1 MQTESLFLDIHLKE
15 TDNEDAAQVEIK
27 YISIDSDND
36 VIGTIVDVLM
46 FVPALGQ
53 YITVLDR
60 LMNDDASRGVWN
72 KIGDEFNRH
81 CQWMIESRA
90 EAIADG
96 NYERYIDMKEEY

>member
-15 TDNEDAAQVEIK
+15 TDNEDAAQVEIR
-27 YISIDSDND
+27 YITIDLDND
-36 VIGTIVDVLM
+36 LVGTIVDVLM

-72 KIGDEFNRH
+72 KIGDEFDRH
-81 CQWMIESRA
+81 CQLMIEARA